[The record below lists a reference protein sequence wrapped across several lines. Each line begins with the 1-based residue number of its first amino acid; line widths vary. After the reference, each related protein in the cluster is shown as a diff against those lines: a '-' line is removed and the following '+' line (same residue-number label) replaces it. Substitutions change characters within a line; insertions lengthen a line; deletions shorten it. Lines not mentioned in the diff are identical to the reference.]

1 MCVFMI
7 VCCQE
12 RVCCA
17 EESRNLGINYVI
29 LREFFSLVE
38 LGKLADQIAEI
49 IIWTRIVPNFWEIV
63 DSHKGWVGGYCYEDS
78 RNKEASCCSS
88 WTRRVETVIGSD
100 LEKACQLIAA
110 LVYVCMRR
118 MQKEALARLLMIG
131 SSGYF
136 VFTQVSKW
144 PPDFQSGLHFHHE
157 KFEDWVV
164 I

>member
-12 RVCCA
+12 HVCCA
-17 EESRNLGINYVI
+17 EESRNLGINYYVI

-38 LGKLADQIAEI
+38 LDKLADQINEI
-49 IIWTRIVPNFWEIV
+49 IIWTRIFHNFWETV

-78 RNKEASCCSS
+78 RNKDASCCSS
-88 WTRRVETVIGSD
+88 WARRVETGIGSD
-100 LEKACQLIAA
+100 LEKACQLTQPWCRC
-110 LVYVCMRR
+110 VRR

-136 VFTQVSKW
+136 TFIQVSRW
-144 PPDFQSGLHFHHE
+144 PPDFQSGLHFHH
-157 KFEDWVV
+157 
-164 I
+164 